1 MNLMKNIDL
10 AFVKKKK
17 KDLYFNE
24 KYRLDFC

>member
-1 MNLMKNIDL
+1 MKSIDL

-17 KDLYFNE
+17 KKTDLYFNE